1 MYQVKFIKDNGDVFL
16 LGTDNNIVFDIDGLS
31 GIDVDLGKSQGFSQI
46 GESIDTQ
53 SVGGKLL
60 KVKGVIYK
68 NLASTKNAIIKAF
81 SPFSSGRL
89 VFEDKYY
96 IYVYVKESPVVAP
109 TKKGGAFM
117 LALYAPFPFFKEIA
131 ESTFYIG
138 TITPMFSFP
147 VNYETP
153 HIFGTKSAARYINV
167 TNKGDLK
174 SSYRIDL
181 TSEATSTNITL
192 TNLETFEFL
201 KINGTLNAGER
212 ISVYRDDNN
221 QLKAV
226 LYKGSEET
234 DIISWIDEE
243 STLYEM
249 NVGDNL
255 IVASDDNGGVNLTAQ
270 LTFNNVVGGVY
281 ET

>member
-1 MYQVKFIKDNGDVFL
+1 MYNLKFIKDNGDIFL
-16 LGTDNNIVFDIDGLS
+16 LGTDNNIVCDVDGLS
-31 GIDVDLGKSQGFSQI
+31 GIDVNFGKSQGFSQV

-68 NLASTKNAIIKAF
+68 NLASTKNALIKAF
-81 SPFSSGRL
+81 PAFTSGRL
-89 VFEDKYY
+89 VFQDKYY
-96 IYVYVKESPVVAP
+96 IYVFVKESPTVAP

-117 LALYAPFPFFKEIA
+117 LALYAPFPFWKEIA

-138 TITPMFSFP
+138 TITRMFSFP
-147 VNYETP
+147 VDYEIP
-153 HIFGTKSAARYINV
+153 HTFGTKSAARYINIV
-167 TNKGDLK
+167 NNGDLK
-174 SSYRIDL
+174 TAYRLDL
-181 TSEATSTNITL
+181 TTEATSTNITL
-192 TNLETFEFL
+192 TNLETFEFI
-201 KINGTLNAGER
+201 KFNGTLNAGER
-212 ISVYRDDNN
+212 ISIYRDNNN

-226 LYKGSEET
+226 HYDGSVET

-249 NVGDNL
+249 NIGDNL
-255 IVASDDNGGVNLTAQ
+255 ILASDDDGGENLTAQ
-270 LTFNNVVGGVY
+270 LTFNTVLGGVY

>member
-1 MYQVKFIKDNGDVFL
+1 MYSLKFIKDNGDIFL
-16 LGTDNNIVFDIDGLS
+16 LGTDNNIVCDVDGLS
-31 GIDVDLGKSQGFSQI
+31 GIDVNLGKSQGFSQI

-68 NLASTKNAIIKAF
+68 NLASTKNALIKAF
-81 SPFSSGRL
+81 PAFTSGRL
-89 VFEDKYY
+89 VFQDKYY
-96 IYVYVKESPVVAP
+96 IYVYVKESPTVAP

-117 LALYAPFPFFKEIA
+117 LALYAPFPFWKEIA

-138 TITPMFSFP
+138 AITPMFSFP

-153 HIFGTKSAARYINV
+153 HTFGTKSAARYINIV
-167 TNKGDLK
+167 NNGDLK
-174 SSYRIDL
+174 TAYRLDL
-181 TSEATSTNITL
+181 TTEATSTNITL
-192 TNLETFEFL
+192 TNLKTFEFI
-201 KINGTLNAGER
+201 KFNGTLNAGER
-212 ISVYRDDNN
+212 ISIYRDNNN

-226 LYKGSEET
+226 FYDGSVET

-249 NVGDNL
+249 NIGDNL
-255 IVASDDNGGVNLTAQ
+255 ILASDDDGGENLTAQ
-270 LTFNNVVGGVY
+270 LTFNTVLGGVY